1 MPRRFNTAGPCLFEN
16 HYMLPP
22 EERLPQV
29 RVLIEDGSFFVIHA
43 PRQVGKTTL
52 MRNFSRTLT
61 AEGEYAALTIS
72 LESFMEGGPET
83 VMSQIL
89 GKLSWESEYF
99 LPPELQPPPVA
110 KFTGDPLNAL
120 NKYLSAWSAAID
132 RLLVLFLDEADS
144 ATAPVLLSVL
154 RQLRDG
160 YTARPQV

>member
-1 MPRRFNTAGPCLFEN
+1 MTRRFNTAGPCLVED
-16 HYMLPP
+16 HYMLSP
-22 EERLPQV
+22 EARSPQV
-29 RVLIEDGSFFVIHA
+29 RKLIDGKHYFIVHA

-52 MRNFSRTLT
+52 MRNLSRALT
-61 AEGEYAALTIS
+61 AEGKYAALTIS

-132 RLLVLFLDEADS
+132 RPLVLFLDEADS
-144 ATAPVLLSVL
+144 VTAPVLLSVL